1 MDNGEYYYN
10 GNFYKTK
17 KEKLAAMRKTID
29 IWTVRL
35 EKLKE
40 EYAIAE
46 KIPDTRSRYYE
57 KDFDEYVW
65 IVTADGKIESIPYC
79 DAEIDNFDFE
89 SRRAFLSRQDA
100 EEFLKRTQTI
110 ADLMFFRRVNDR
122 KYHKNNDK
130 ITSAYIP
137 NPPIYFSSEDMV
149 RDCYAWLNHNQ
160 K

>member
-1 MDNGEYYYN
+1 MDYYKK
-10 GNFYKTK
+10 NFYKTK
-17 KEKLAAMRKTID
+17 EEKLATMRTAIAVLD
-29 IWTVRL
+29 ARL
-35 EKLKE
+35 KDLKK

-46 KIPDTRSRYYE
+46 KMPDIRSRYYE
-57 KDFDEYVW
+57 EDFDEYVW
-65 IVTADGKIESIPYC
+65 IVTADGKIESIPYR

-89 SRRAFLSRQDA
+89 NRRAFLSRQDA

-122 KYHKNNDK
+122 KYYENNYK

>member
-1 MDNGEYYYN
+1 MIDYRE
-10 GNFYKTK
+10 NFYKTK
-17 KEKLAAMRKTID
+17 EEKLAAMRAAIAILD
-29 IWTVRL
+29 AR
-35 EKLKE
+35 LKE
-40 EYAIAE
+40 LKKEYAIAE
-46 KIPDTRSRYYE
+46 KMPDVRSRYYE

-100 EEFLKRTQTI
+100 EEFLKRTQDI

-122 KYHKNNDK
+122 KYYENKYK
-130 ITSAYIP
+130 TTSAYIP

-149 RDCYAWLNHNQ
+149 RDCYAWLNHNHNQ

>member
-1 MDNGEYYYN
+1 MIDYRE
-10 GNFYKTK
+10 NFYKTK
-17 KEKLAAMRKTID
+17 EEKLAAMRAAIAILD
-29 IWTVRL
+29 AR
-35 EKLKE
+35 LKE
-40 EYAIAE
+40 LKKEYAIAE
-46 KIPDTRSRYYE
+46 KMPDVRSRYYE

-89 SRRAFLSRQDA
+89 SRRAFLNRQDA
-100 EEFLKRTQTI
+100 VEFLKRTQDI

-122 KYHKNNDK
+122 KYYENNYK
-130 ITSAYIP
+130 TTSAYIP

-149 RDCYAWLNHNQ
+149 RDCYAWLNHNHNQ